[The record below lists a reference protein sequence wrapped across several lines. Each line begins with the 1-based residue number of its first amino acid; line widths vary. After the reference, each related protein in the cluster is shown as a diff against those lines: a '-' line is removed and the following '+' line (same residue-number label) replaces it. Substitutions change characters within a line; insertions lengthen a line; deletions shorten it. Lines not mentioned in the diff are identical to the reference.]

1 MLNFVEGFLKIK
13 FQNDC
18 FLLPKFAK
26 MDKLKS
32 PSQAVL
38 DRSSF
43 YEAILI
49 GMNQRNNNLLQSIS
63 QEFSQKLYGGIE
75 ERDGS
80 EVINKK
86 RAIFF
91 RDQGYIR
98 GINASEAD

>member
-1 MLNFVEGFLKIK
+1 
-13 FQNDC
+13 
-18 FLLPKFAK
+18 
-26 MDKLKS
+26 
-32 PSQAVL
+32 
-38 DRSSF
+38 
-43 YEAILI
+43 
-49 GMNQRNNNLLQSIS
+49 MNQRNKKLLRSIS

-98 GINASEAD
+98 GIDASEAD